1 MRRLADARRIRAFMD
16 AVGRAARMETRL
28 YFTGGATAVLNGWRS
43 STIDVD
49 ILMIPEDDQVFR
61 CLPELKESLELNIEL
76 ASPADFIPEV
86 PGWQDR
92 SPAIERRG
100 KVAYYHYDLYA
111 QALAKIERGHAQDE
125 VDVQEMMPT
134 RRPAADRESGE
145 VIDEHHLELVVLRR
159 GEKRF
164 KPLPVPPSPRLR
176 LVRTD
181 VVFEDSKPALSG
193 QPSASSNL
201 VLDALRSLVL

>member
-1 MRRLADARRIRAFMD
+1 MRRLADAERIRAFMD
-16 AVGRAARMETRL
+16 AVGRAAKREIRL
-28 YFTGGATAVLNGWRS
+28 YFTGGATAVLSGWRS

-61 CLPELKESLELNIEL
+61 SLPELKESLELNIEL

-100 KVAYYHYDLYA
+100 RVAYHHYDFYA

-125 VDVQEMMPT
+125 ADVQEMIGRRAIDRNRLMQHFEQIEPLLYRFPAIDPPT
-134 RRPAADRESGE
+134 FRRAVERVCRPGSP
-145 VIDEHHLELVVLRR
+145 LRT
-159 GEKRF
+159 
-164 KPLPVPPSPRLR
+164 S
-176 LVRTD
+176 
-181 VVFEDSKPALSG
+181 
-193 QPSASSNL
+193 
-201 VLDALRSLVL
+201 